1 MKRNIFVHFCP
12 MASGIFSLRPGAI
25 LSATHLAGRGRPSVK
40 TQQWNC
46 SSASRYPFPFIFP
59 PVIKNRQK

>member
-12 MASGIFSLRPGAI
+12 MASGIFATRPGAI
-25 LSATHLAGRGRPSVK
+25 LPATNLAGRGRPSVK

-46 SSASRYPFPFIFP
+46 SPASRYSLMTFP
-59 PVIKNRQK
+59 